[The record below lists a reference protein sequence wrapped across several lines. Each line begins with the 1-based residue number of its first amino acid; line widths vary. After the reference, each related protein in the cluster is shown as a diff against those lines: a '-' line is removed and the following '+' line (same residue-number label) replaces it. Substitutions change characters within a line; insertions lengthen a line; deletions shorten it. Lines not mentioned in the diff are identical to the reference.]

1 MVLWLKSICKKKI
14 ESKNDVETANNNAGK
29 EFRIYR
35 FIDNHKKF
43 ELDSD
48 SSESEIEELSSRKE
62 LPTKLNSLIIDFS
75 LTPYIDSVG
84 VSTIIKVTSFEYLPS
99 YNT

>member
-1 MVLWLKSICKKKI
+1 MQVKSLEYI
-14 ESKNDVETANNNAGK
+14 EL
-29 EFRIYR
+29 F
-35 FIDNHKKF
+35 DNYKKF

-48 SSESEIEELSSRKE
+48 SSESEIEELSSRKV
-62 LPTKLNSLIIDFS
+62 LPTKLNNLIIDFS

-84 VSTIIKVTSFEYLPS
+84 VSTIIKVTSFEYLPT

>member
-1 MVLWLKSICKKKI
+1 MMLKQQIIMQVKSLEYI
-14 ESKNDVETANNNAGK
+14 EL
-29 EFRIYR
+29 F
-35 FIDNHKKF
+35 DNYKKF

-48 SSESEIEELSSRKE
+48 SSESEIEELSSRKV
-62 LPTKLNSLIIDFS
+62 LPTKLNNLIIDFS

-84 VSTIIKVTSFEYLPS
+84 VSTIIKVTSFEYLPT

>member
-1 MVLWLKSICKKKI
+1 MLKQQIIMQVKSLEYI
-14 ESKNDVETANNNAGK
+14 EL
-29 EFRIYR
+29 F
-35 FIDNHKKF
+35 DNYKKF

-48 SSESEIEELSSRKE
+48 SSESEIEELSSRKV
-62 LPTKLNSLIIDFS
+62 LPTKLNNLIIDFS

-84 VSTIIKVTSFEYLPS
+84 VSTIIKVTSFEYLPT